1 MQEYDLDTPRRP
13 VRIAIAAAEFN
24 RFITDQLLEGAFSAL
39 ESHGVSQDQRVLAW
53 VPGAYEL
60 PLAADRLLA
69 TGDVDAVIALGAV
82 IRGGTP
88 HFDYV
93 AGDCSRGLM
102 DVGLKHGKPVIFG
115 VLTTDTIEQALERA
129 ATDQGNKGHDVAV
142 AALQMVALGDR
153 LVEGVSGRE

>member
-1 MQEYDLDTPRRP
+1 MLEYELESPRRP

-24 RFITDQLLEGAFSAL
+24 RFVTVQLLEGARSAL
-39 ESHGVSQDQRVLAW
+39 EAQGIGQEQLTLAW
-53 VPGAYEL
+53 VPGAFEL

-69 TGDVDAVIALGAV
+69 AGRADAVIALGAV

-102 DVGLKHGKPVIFG
+102 DVGLRYGKPVIFG

-129 ATDQGNKGHDVAV
+129 ALDQGNKGHDVAM
-142 AALQMVALGDR
+142 AALNMVALADR
-153 LVEGVSGRE
+153 LGDEVSGRE

>member
-1 MQEYDLDTPRRP
+1 VQEYELETPRRS

-24 RFITDQLLEGAFSAL
+24 RFITDQLLQGASQAL
-39 ESHGVSQDQRVLAW
+39 EAHGVSSDQLALAW

-69 TGDVDAVIALGAV
+69 DGQVDAVIALGAV

-102 DVGLKHGKPVIFG
+102 DVGIKHGKPVIFG

-129 ATDQGNKGHDVAV
+129 ALDQGNKGHDVAL

-153 LVEGVSGRE
+153 VREGGGGHE

>member
-1 MQEYDLDTPRRP
+1 MQEYTLETPRQP
-13 VRIAIAAAEFN
+13 VRVAIAAAEFN
-24 RFITDQLLEGAFSAL
+24 RFITDQLLEGARSAL
-39 ESHGVSQDQRVLAW
+39 SSHGVSDDQLSLAW

-69 TGDVDAVIALGAV
+69 AGDCDAVIALGAV

-102 DVGLKHGKPVIFG
+102 DVGLKYGKPVIFG

-129 ATDQGNKGHDVAV
+129 ALDRGNKGHDVAL
-142 AALQMVALGDR
+142 AALQMVALSHR
-153 LVEGVSGRE
+153 LDKQP